1 MAITIGEN
9 VGQYRI
15 TAQLGQGGMATVY
28 KAYHPSLDRYV
39 AIKVLHPAFKE
50 DTTFLARFQR
60 EARVLAKVEHPNIVP
75 IYDFAQHDGQPYLV
89 MKFIEGET
97 LKARLARGPLKVGEA
112 LKVVDAVGSA
122 LAYAHKQGIL
132 HRDIKP
138 SNVIIAADDQYYL
151 SDFGLARIAQA
162 GESTLSQDTML
173 GTPNYIS
180 PEQATGVRDL
190 DARTDI
196 YSFGVV
202 LYEITVGRVPY
213 SADTPFSVIHD
224 HIYTPLPMPS
234 ALNPNVPEAVERVL
248 LKALAKDRND
258 RYQDAAL
265 LVAAFHQAVGDQLPG
280 VITEQR
286 TDDTDAVEV
295 ADALPSVISAGP
307 AADSGAGK
315 AGSTAQVLSAP
326 TVAVEK
332 EKEREKEKEKE
343 KGAWRKLPKWA
354 WVAIPLALLTCCACL
369 FLAQTIR
376 QHDLDLTAT
385 AVAAATSVPTSAP
398 IPATVAAPT
407 KTAPTPAPPEHDPIA
422 EAQALV
428 DAKPRNPGPHL
439 VLAKAY
445 YEAHRVEDAVREF
458 TTAAELDNYNLGIY
472 MDAVNYLKDDPIAA
486 LKVLASGLKHDPD
499 NRDLRLVMNG
509 LLEQAIPLDE
519 AEPILLDYVAMFPD
533 NPVTLAALAQY
544 YIVHRQPV
552 KAKVR
557 VAEMQRRFPD
567 DPLTHLVVGNYLAVQ
582 GDKEGA
588 IKEYEI
594 VANDPDVP
602 EPLRKQAQETIN
614 NLKGTPTP

>member
-1 MAITIGEN
+1 MTIQIGEN

-15 TAQLGQGGMATVY
+15 IAQLGQGGMATVY

-50 DTTFLARFQR
+50 DTTFIARFQR

-89 MKFIEGET
+89 MKFVEGET

-112 LKVVDAVGSA
+112 LKVVDAVGAA

-224 HIYTPLPMPS
+224 HIYTPLPMPR

-265 LVAAFHQAVGDQLPG
+265 LVAAFHQAVGDQLTG
-280 VITEQR
+280 AITQQR
-286 TDDTDAVEV
+286 TDDAETVE
-295 ADALPSVISAGP
+295 APAALPPVISAGP
-307 AADSGAGK
+307 AADSK
-315 AGSTAQVLSAP
+315 AGQARSTAQVPSAP

-332 EKEREKEKEKE
+332 EKKEKEVE
-343 KGAWRKLPKWA
+343 KGARRKLPKWV
-354 WVAIPLALLTCCACL
+354 WVAIPLALFTCCVCL

-385 AVAAATSVPTSAP
+385 AAAAVTSVPTPAP
-398 IPATVAAPT
+398 TPATVIAPT
-407 KTAPTPAPPEHDPIA
+407 KTAPTLTPAKHDPIA

-428 DAKPRNPGPHL
+428 DAKPKDPGAHL
-439 VLAKAY
+439 ALAKAY
-445 YEAHRVEDAVREF
+445 YEAGRAEDAVREF
-458 TTAAELDNYNLGIY
+458 TTAAELDNYNSGIY
-472 MDAVNYLKDDPIAA
+472 MDAVKYLKDDPIAA

-499 NRDLRLVMNG
+499 NKDLRSAMNG
-509 LLEQAIPLDE
+509 LLEQAISLDE

-544 YIVHRQPV
+544 YIVHGQPV
-552 KAKVR
+552 KARVR
-557 VAEMQRRFPD
+557 VAVMQRRFPD
-567 DPLTHLVVGNYLAVQ
+567 DPLTHIVVGNYLAAQ
-582 GDKEGA
+582 GDKVGA

-594 VANDPDVP
+594 VANDPAVP
-602 EPLRKQAQETIN
+602 NALRIQAQETIN
-614 NLKGTPTP
+614 KLKGTPTP